1 MSELFRN
8 GIKEYCCFYGELEVT
23 ASRRQFDNRS
33 TFNSVLKQHPKR
45 PMTGNVFNFKVHHL
59 THPIRLAAPDA
70 ATAILVAIDDM
81 VFYSIKEYSSPVCSS
96 SVVRV
101 VKH

>member
-1 MSELFRN
+1 MEEF
-8 GIKEYCCFYGELEVT
+8 CCFYGELEVT
-23 ASRRQFDNRS
+23 ASKRRIGNRS
-33 TFNSVLKQHPKR
+33 TVNSVPKQHPKR
-45 PMTGNVFNFKVHHL
+45 PIMGNVFNFKVHHL